1 MSPENEIQEKSH
13 YLLLIV
19 IAKIHLLYFVLQLP
33 KQLAG
38 LFNYHVYLQELQFFC
53 SNLSRDFLY

>member
-19 IAKIHLLYFVLQLP
+19 IAKNHLLYFILQLP
-33 KQLAG
+33 KQLAR